1 MQPMWT
7 VPIALVLGNCVILK
21 PSEKVPTT
29 MRRVAELWMTLIQ
42 GTGVPCG
49 VFQIVNGTAP
59 AVQALIDHP
68 SVEAI
73 TFVGSSPVAEIV
85 ATSCRQINK
94 RVTALGG
101 AKNHLVALPDC
112 DIDQTS
118 TDIVVSYAGCAGQRC
133 MAASVL
139 LIIGTGMI
147 QTKLL
152 EAVIEKSKKI
162 QPGTKPGCM
171 GPVIDKRSYEKI
183 HSYISETESTD
194 GADILLDGR
203 FAWSK
208 DQLGVE
214 GGGNWIGPTII
225 RHKNALDR
233 AMREEIFGPV
243 LSVYYAESWEEAIQI
258 ENSSEFGNAACVY
271 TTNGGNAEWF
281 INRFR
286 AAMLG
291 VNIGIPVP
299 REPFSFG
306 GLSGTKV
313 RIEKSYCDDGAL
325 PNIIEFLLFFIKYS

>member
-1 MQPMWT
+1 MWT
-7 VPIALVLGNCVILK
+7 IPIALVLGNCVILK

-29 MRRVAELWMTLIQ
+29 MNRVAQLWMTLME
-42 GTGVPCG
+42 GSGVPSG
-49 VFQIVNGTAP
+49 VFQIINGTAP
-59 AVQALIDHP
+59 AVQALISHA
-68 SVEAI
+68 SVKAI

-85 ATSCRQINK
+85 ASTCRRMHK

-101 AKNHLVALPDC
+101 AKNHLVALTDC
-112 DIDQTS
+112 DVDQTS

-139 LIIGTGMI
+139 LIIGNGTK
-147 QTKLL
+147 QSKLL
-152 EAVIEKSKKI
+152 EAVIEKSIKI

-171 GPVIDKRSYEKI
+171 GPVIDKRSLEKI
-183 HSYISETESTD
+183 QSYISEAETKD

-203 FAWSK
+203 LAWGK
-208 DQLGVE
+208 DQLRDE
-214 GGGNWIGPTII
+214 GGNWIGPTII
-225 RHKNALDR
+225 LHKNSSDR

-243 LSVYYAESWEEAIQI
+243 LSVYHASSWEEAIQI

-271 TTNGGNAEWF
+271 TSNGGNAEWF

-313 RIEKSYCDDGAL
+313 RKNPKKLRRIY
-325 PNIIEFLLFFIKYS
+325 